1 MQDDDRGLDHLIE
14 QNSTELGFL
23 DVYGSE
29 DEMSNDAILEAV
41 RLFLEKENVDFENK
55 DNGIKHDF
63 GTFQCSDEGGV
74 SFEFLGTSFPL
85 VPSDFSYSDIANGLV
100 NTKKKCVQGELFDWS
115 DRLERFFSRLIEHHR
130 LE

>member
-41 RLFLEKENVDFENK
+41 RLFWRK
-55 DNGIKHDF
+55 
-63 GTFQCSDEGGV
+63 
-74 SFEFLGTSFPL
+74 
-85 VPSDFSYSDIANGLV
+85 
-100 NTKKKCVQGELFDWS
+100 
-115 DRLERFFSRLIEHHR
+115 RM
-130 LE
+130 